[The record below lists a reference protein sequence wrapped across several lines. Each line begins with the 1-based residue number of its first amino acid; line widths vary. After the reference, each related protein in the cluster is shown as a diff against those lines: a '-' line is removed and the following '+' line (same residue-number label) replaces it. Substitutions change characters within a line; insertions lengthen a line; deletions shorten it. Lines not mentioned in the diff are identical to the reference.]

1 MSKDFIFYVSGM
13 LASESRVRLPEK
25 LGEEMVGMEL
35 TKEEATEFFSELY
48 GGKHH
53 IPRGGLHDFGCGW
66 SVNHYGD
73 LSTFD
78 FDELTCLVFLCH
90 DRAIR
95 AEVMCSGPRMVK
107 ISIWKRKRE
116 GDIRQAPSNHR
127 TSPRNVAKVSSG

>member
-1 MSKDFIFYVSGM
+1 
-13 LASESRVRLPEK
+13 
-25 LGEEMVGMEL
+25 MEL

-48 GGKHH
+48 GGEHH

-78 FDELTCLVFLCH
+78 FDKLTCLVFLCH

-116 GDIRQAPSNHR
+116 GGISERHPTIEQALETWRKYHPIETVNHQQAPVQTESDRKSTRLN
-127 TSPRNVAKVSSG
+127 S